1 MRQLAIWAM
10 LALTSGQAFADI
22 TLLLGPDGNPLPNGA
37 YRLLVIPSDATK
49 PPVNTVLHVG
59 GGVTPPPPVPP
70 PVPPDTLD
78 ARLTLLLAAV
88 DDPDRVATGTKLK
101 VAYEMTLQ
109 LTANSITDAN
119 SLRGVMA
126 GIEKGVLDSL
136 KKTAAWQPWTAGLG
150 EIVKP
155 MDFSQCLTTYKA
167 AAAKLGGGPVPPPP
181 PPPSPVTTAVK
192 ALILLETEDST
203 QQHELIRQSIRAD
216 QILSPKVMILDPN
229 SKTEND
235 QPDPQVVA
243 AKAYLG
249 NRPLP
254 RVLAINE
261 AGGFVDDEA
270 LPATPEATKAWLAER
285 GVK

>member
-1 MRQLAIWAM
+1 M
-10 LALTSGQAFADI
+10 LVLTAGQAFADI

-37 YRLLVIPSDATK
+37 SRLLVIPSDANT

-59 GGVTPPPPVPP
+59 GGVTPPPPVTP

-88 DDPDRVATGTKLK
+88 DDPDRAVTGGKLK

-126 GIEKGVLDSL
+126 GIEKGVLDSM
-136 KKTAAWQPWTAGLG
+136 KKTAGWQPWTAGLA

-155 MDFSQCLTTYKA
+155 MDFAQCLTTYKA

-181 PPPSPVTTAVK
+181 PPPPPVTTAVK
-192 ALILLETEDST
+192 AVILRESENQT
-203 QQHELIRQSIRAD
+203 QPQAMMFNQLRNDPPWSKLVE
-216 QILSPKVMILDPN
+216 ILDPN
-229 SKTEND
+229 QQTQDK
-235 QPDPQVVA
+235 QPDPLAQAAAVA
-243 AKAYLG
+243 SRGQIPSLLLLDAG
-249 NRPLP
+249 GSFVGEPMPLP
-254 RVLAINE
+254 EN
-261 AGGFVDDEA
+261 FDA
-270 LPATPEATKAWLAER
+270 LKAALTAK
-285 GVK
+285 GVKP